1 MLTIEMM
8 LKSGYKNPYK
18 TEWNYQ
24 KVIKANANKVF
35 IYDYPINPTFKEDF
49 EMKVLAHFYK
59 RNIIGVP
66 GEFCYYLSEKLN
78 ILFPSFNHVLENI
91 GNYDELFGNGD
102 ETITRIKS
110 NTGSGTNILK
120 RNLTGQGN
128 NTSNVDDT
136 TNINSNSTQENVNRD
151 FPTGSVTDIT
161 KYMTDSQDGK
171 TNANSTNTRKNIEK
185 NNNNYSENG
194 EDNTQKN
201 FTEDEKE
208 TITRVDNSNRDKL
221 DYFIAFRNEIDK
233 AYEYIFIQ
241 LDELFYFVL

>member
-24 KVIKANANKVF
+24 KVIKANASKVF

-102 ETITRIKS
+102 RTITRTR
-110 NTGSGTNILK
+110 NDSGTGTVTNDSTDSTK
-120 RNLTGQGN
+120 LTNQATVK
-128 NTSNVDDT
+128 NT
-136 TNINSNSTQENVNRD
+136 NRD
-151 FPTGSVTDIT
+151 FPTSAVTDVS
-161 KYMTDSQDGK
+161 KYMTDSQDG
-171 TNANSTNTRKNIEK
+171 TTTSNGTNTRTANDTNESK
-185 NNNNYSENG
+185 YQ
-194 EDNTQKN
+194 DNQT
-201 FTEDEKE
+201 E
-208 TITRVDNSNRDKL
+208 TITEIDNSNRDKL
-221 DYFIAFRNEIDK
+221 EYFIAFRNEIDK